1 MKWNSKWK
9 IKRELYK
16 GKYCFICQTS
26 LRPWLENKRMQIY
39 LIMKSRYLVMV
50 LRLTLTWIS
59 ECQKV
64 SNKKTPEKALRWRGP
79 ICLTIGH
86 SFWFTQNSQILGR
99 AFPLPSSYFWSFHDF
114 LSCLSIILLKKTFK
128 PSLAWNFAISY
139 NFCPLYISVLSTL
152 TCPDRRKLS
161 SLRPKLGISIHYRA
175 LNVPFIM

>member
-1 MKWNSKWK
+1 MFQ
-9 IKRELYK
+9 IRRH
-16 GKYCFICQTS
+16 
-26 LRPWLENKRMQIY
+26 LRKLCGEEAQ
-39 LIMKSRYLVMV
+39 
-50 LRLTLTWIS
+50 
-59 ECQKV
+59 
-64 SNKKTPEKALRWRGP
+64 

-86 SFWFTQNSQILGR
+86 SSWFTQNSQILGR